1 MFRKSTCPFLAIIRG
16 AKITPSLFTIKEG
29 STSHLGLLPSGKKRK
44 PPYSV
49 LKPLRYKVGGPSEV
63 FASSGAAVFCA
74 GMNPLSLK
82 DLVMGSLVHTDCS
95 LLDTCLLL
103 ARCWQGAHSS
113 LLDTC
118 LLEA

>member
-1 MFRKSTCPFLAIIRG
+1 MYQ
-16 AKITPSLFTIKEG
+16 
-29 STSHLGLLPSGKKRK
+29 

-82 DLVMGSLVHTDCS
+82 DLVMGSLLLAVHAG
-95 LLDTCLLL
+95 CLLVAGPGACL
-103 ARCWQGAHSS
+103 QFARCWLGACNFLDAG
-113 LLDTC
+113 LLGARC
-118 LLEA
+118 LMGAC